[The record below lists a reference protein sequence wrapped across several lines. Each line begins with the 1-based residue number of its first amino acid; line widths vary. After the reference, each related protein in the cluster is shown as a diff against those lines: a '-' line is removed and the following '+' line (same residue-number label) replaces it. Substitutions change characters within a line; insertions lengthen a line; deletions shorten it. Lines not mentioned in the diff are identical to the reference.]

1 MENIDNRNNILNIE
15 NNQKKNKKPLE
26 DIINNYFS
34 MFKMEDIIHIF
45 FFLNLSKIFSEGE
58 FRREIQ
64 FLSIVSS

>member
-45 FFLNLSKIFSEGE
+45 FFLIEKDNNLIHNIETNCSEE
-58 FRREIQ
+58 
-64 FLSIVSS
+64 LC